1 MTIRDQAIDKAATF
15 RRHLLAAEAALDEGM
30 ALAEAEGM
38 ALAEA
43 EGLPGTL
50 DKLARLKD
58 RLDLAHRAAEQA
70 AEAIAAAMGDE
81 PVVYSGGDD
90 KPTPTVP

>member
-15 RRHLLAAEAALDEGM
+15 RRHLLAAEAALGEGI
-30 ALAEAEGM
+30 

-43 EGLPGTL
+43 EGLPGAL

-58 RLDLAHRAAEQA
+58 RLDLAHRAAERA